1 VSIKPCFLHEL
12 ETSSPETVDWHF
24 MQSKQQS
31 RSDKLIADMHRAAL
45 TALSESPAGQLR
57 KSDLLHEVEARVAL
71 DEWAKEIYES
81 TGAIRW
87 QSIFAFASVGLVKG
101 GYVTK
106 TKGTWT
112 ITNEGRTV
120 VSQAFDGPAFLAE
133 INRRYQVWKSSQL
146 AGDISSAPVSPV
158 QEELQD
164 PPEVPEERIARTI
177 RTAHEDL
184 AAELIETIKQ
194 CEPVFFE
201 KLVVKLLLKMGYG
214 GSRQEAGRAVGQSG
228 DGGIDG
234 IINEDRLGLD
244 AIYLQAKRWEGTVG
258 EGPIRDFKGALDAK
272 GAQKG
277 VFITTS
283 SFTPAA
289 IAAARNS
296 RSYKI
301 VLIDGAR
308 LAELMIE
315 HDLGVS
321 VAASYQLKRLD
332 SDFFAEDE

>member
-1 VSIKPCFLHEL
+1 MNPKPQK
-12 ETSSPETVDWHF
+12 PV
-24 MQSKQQS
+24 S
-31 RSDKLIADMHRAAL
+31 RSTQLIAAMHLAAL
-45 TALSESPAGQLR
+45 TALTNAPQGQL
-57 KSDLLHEVEARVAL
+57 KQSALMQAIEEAVELDDWARAV
-71 DEWAKEIYES
+71 YQT
-81 TGAIRW
+81 TGNIRW
-87 QSIFAFASVGLVKG
+87 RSIFAFASVGLVKA

-106 TKGTWT
+106 GRGVWT
-112 ITNEGRTV
+112 ITEQGRAAINKPYDRA
-120 VSQAFDGPAFLAE
+120 QFLAE
-133 INRRYQVWKSSQL
+133 IKRRYQAWKDSQI
-146 AGDISSAPVSPV
+146 ATSVRQDAQPAEEDAVIEAPDERMSLT
-158 QEELQD
+158 LQQ
-164 PPEVPEERIARTI
+164 
-177 RTAHEDL
+177 AHEAL
-184 AAELIETIKQ
+184 AAELIENIKQ

-201 KLVVKLLLKMGYG
+201 RLVVKLLLKMGYG
-214 GSRQEAGRAVGQSG
+214 GSWQEAGRAVGRSG

-289 IAAARNS
+289 TEAARNS

-308 LAELMIE
+308 LAELLIE

-321 VAASYQLKRLD
+321 VAATYQLKRLD
-332 SDFFAEDE
+332 ADFFYG

>member
-1 VSIKPCFLHEL
+1 MHREIDFENDIEHALI
-12 ETSSPETVDWHF
+12 SSGGYEKGDPNTYDPETALFPGDIVAFVQKTQPKIWT
-24 MQSKQQS
+24 
-31 RSDKLIADMHRAAL
+31 RLIQLDAAK
-45 TALSESPAGQLR
+45 AHAM
-57 KSDLLHEVEARVAL
+57 LL
-71 DEWAKEIYES
+71 DS
-81 TGAIRW
+81 
-87 QSIFAFASVGLVKG
+87 LVKELAAKG
-101 GYVTK
+101 ALAILREGFKCVGK
-106 TKGTWT
+106 TV
-112 ITNEGRTV
+112 R
-120 VSQAFDGPAFLAE
+120 LA
-133 INRRYQVWKSSQL
+133 
-146 AGDISSAPVSPV
+146 
-158 QEELQD
+158 
-164 PPEVPEERIARTI
+164 
-177 RTAHEDL
+177 L

-194 CEPVFFE
+194 CDPAFFE

-244 AIYLQAKRWEGTVG
+244 AIYLQAKRWEGSVG

-289 IAAARNS
+289 KAAASNS
-296 RSYKI
+296 RSYRI

-332 SDFFAEDE
+332 TDFFAED